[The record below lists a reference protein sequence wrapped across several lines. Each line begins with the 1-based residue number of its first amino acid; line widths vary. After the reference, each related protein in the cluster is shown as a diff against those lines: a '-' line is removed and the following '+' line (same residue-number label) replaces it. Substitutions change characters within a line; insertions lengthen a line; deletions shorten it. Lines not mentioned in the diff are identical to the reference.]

1 MSLSPT
7 QLAALAART
16 APSGRLHHPWP
27 PAPTRPSQASLLP
40 RPTLPG
46 QRLLGPAVVL
56 LLWALASATGLTDPD
71 TLPAPS
77 VVASTFSGLLQDGYL
92 LDNLLTSVHRALQ
105 GLAWG
110 IAAGVALALV
120 TGLTRLGDALI
131 DGLVQIKRA
140 IPNLALIPLFILWMG
155 IGEGMKLTVIAL
167 GVFVPVYIN
176 THAALRDIDLR
187 YVELAQTVEMT
198 RPQFLRF
205 IVFPACLPG
214 FFTGLRLAATHAWT
228 ALVVVETINAT
239 SGIGHMI
246 SQARIYGQ
254 IEVVMVGL
262 VIYGVLGFG
271 TDALIRNLQKRV
283 LAWRQT
289 LSQ

>member
-1 MSLSPT
+1 MSLYPS
-7 QLAALAART
+7 QSAALAARSVPNLPPPSRAPET
-16 APSGRLHHPWP
+16 ASPG
-27 PAPTRPSQASLLP
+27 PALLP
-40 RPTLPG
+40 KPTLPG

-56 LLWALASATGLTDPD
+56 MLWALVTLAGLADPD
-71 TLPAPS
+71 VLPAPT
-77 VVASTFSGLLQDGYL
+77 VIARTFTELLQDGYL
-92 LDNLLTSVHRALQ
+92 LDNLLVSVQRALQ
-105 GLAWG
+105 GLSWG
-110 IAAGVALALV
+110 IGAGVALALL
-120 TGLTRLGDALI
+120 TGLTRLGDAMI

-155 IGEGMKLTVIAL
+155 IGEGMKVTVIAL
-167 GVFVPVYIN
+167 GVFVPIYIN

-198 RPQFLRF
+198 RSQFLRF

-239 SGIGHMI
+239 SGMGHMI

-271 TDALIRNLQKRV
+271 TDAIIRTLQTRV
-283 LAWRQT
+283 LSWRQT